1 MMKAR
6 QWITVA
12 ALLALAALGLAGLVL
27 TRDTGQVVT
36 GEGTPANKDSK
47 KGPAKPPLVDERPL
61 QTARSLAALADT
73 PAEQQL
79 VRRALKVADHEVDLA
94 FTDALR
100 HATERT
106 VQLTPE
112 LKELYDRQSK
122 AEAAVKSDLDRTAQL
137 TKQLASARERE
148 KDNLQDQL
156 DVAKAQ
162 LELDQDE
169 LDDAKDDL
177 GRTGAD
183 PRARIEQLKE
193 QHEAGHNEGQPAA
206 SQAAKASDLNYQAGT
221 LLAQF
226 RAWYGLRNKQI
237 QLAQARQEALDKIQS
252 LSKRHD
258 VFKQRVQQEQAEREA
273 VKQQAAGFARGSSP
287 GNGTSS
293 KETAKAT
300 LSSLERFTHDQ
311 RYLADLGRRIQDE
324 QELAGLYASW
334 ITLVGTHK
342 RVAVHGMIASA
353 LWILLV
359 VFAIYVVG
367 RVVDRFFTELSPE
380 RTRLRTLRIVILFA
394 VQALGVL
401 LIVLV
406 ILGMPYQLP
415 TILGLAGAGLTVA
428 LKDFI
433 VAFFGWFVLMG
444 RNGIRVGDWVE
455 INGVAGEVVEIGLLR
470 TLLLETGNWADT
482 GHPTGRKVAFV
493 NSFAVEGHYFNFST
507 SGQWLWDE
515 LQVLIPAQDNP
526 YPMIDAIQKLVSQE
540 TAANAHM
547 AEQELQR
554 ATSRQRVRSFSAEPA
569 INLRPTSAGV
579 EVHIRYI
586 TRAHERYAMRTR
598 LYQAVVELL
607 HQKQAP
613 QTDSQPVARAEKA

>member
-12 ALLALAALGLAGLVL
+12 ALFALVAVGIAGLVL

-47 KGPAKPPLVDERPL
+47 KEPAKPPLVDERPL

-137 TKQLASARERE
+137 TKQLASAHERE

-193 QHEAGHNEGQPAA
+193 QHEAGHNEGQPTA

-540 TAANAHM
+540 TEANAQM

-586 TRAHERYAMRTR
+586 TRAHERYAVRTR

-607 HQKQAP
+607 HRKKAP
-613 QTDSQPVARAEKA
+613 RTDSQPAARAEKA

>member
-12 ALLALAALGLAGLVL
+12 ALFALVAVGIAGLVL

-47 KGPAKPPLVDERPL
+47 KEPAKPPLVDERPL

-137 TKQLASARERE
+137 TKQLASAHERE

-193 QHEAGHNEGQPAA
+193 QHEAGHNEGQPTA

-237 QLAQARQEALDKIQS
+237 QLAQARQEALDKVQS

-455 INGVAGEVVEIGLLR
+455 INGVSGEVVEVGLLR
-470 TLLLETGNWADT
+470 TVLLETGNWTDS
-482 GHPTGRKVAFV
+482 GHPTGRRVAFV
-493 NSFAVEGHYFNFST
+493 NGFAIEGHFFNFST
-507 SGQWLWDE
+507 SGQWMWDE
-515 LQVLIPAQDNP
+515 LQVEIPAAQDP
-526 YPMIDAIQKLVSQE
+526 YPIIDGIQKLVEKE
-540 TAANAHM
+540 TAANSKIAQHDW
-547 AEQELQR
+547 QHTTTLYKLQ
-554 ATSRQRVRSFSAEPA
+554 ALSAVPG
-569 INLRPTSAGV
+569 INVHPTDRRDQ
-579 EVHIRYI
+579 VH
-586 TRAHERYAMRTR
+586 
-598 LYQAVVELL
+598 
-607 HQKQAP
+607 
-613 QTDSQPVARAEKA
+613 

>member
-1 MMKAR
+1 M
-6 QWITVA
+6 
-12 ALLALAALGLAGLVL
+12 
-27 TRDTGQVVT
+27 
-36 GEGTPANKDSK
+36 
-47 KGPAKPPLVDERPL
+47 
-61 QTARSLAALADT
+61 
-73 PAEQQL
+73 
-79 VRRALKVADHEVDLA
+79 
-94 FTDALR
+94 
-100 HATERT
+100 
-106 VQLTPE
+106 
-112 LKELYDRQSK
+112 
-122 AEAAVKSDLDRTAQL
+122 
-137 TKQLASARERE
+137 
-148 KDNLQDQL
+148 

-193 QHEAGHNEGQPAA
+193 QHEAGHNEGQPTA

-526 YPMIDAIQKLVSQE
+526 YPIIDAIQKLVSQE
-540 TAANAHM
+540 TEANAQM

>member
-12 ALLALAALGLAGLVL
+12 ALFALVAVGIAGLVL

-36 GEGTPANKDSK
+36 GEGTPANKDSM

-61 QTARSLAALADT
+61 QPARSLAALADT
-73 PAEQQL
+73 PEEQQL
-79 VRRALKVADHEVDLA
+79 VHRALKVADHEVDLA

-100 HATERT
+100 YATERT
-106 VQLTPE
+106 VHLTPE

-206 SQAAKASDLNYQAGT
+206 SQAAKASYLNYQAAT

-324 QELAGLYASW
+324 QELAGLYANW

-470 TLLLETGNWADT
+470 TLLMETGNWADA

-515 LQVLIPAQDNP
+515 LQVLVPAGENP
-526 YPMIDAIQKLVSQE
+526 YPVIDGIHKLIAKE
-540 TAANAHM
+540 TQADARM
-547 AEQELQR
+547 AEQEWQASTGRYRLK
-554 ATSRQRVRSFSAEPA
+554 SFSAEPA
-569 INLRPTSAGV
+569 INLRPTAGGV
-579 EVHIRYI
+579 QVHVRYI
-586 TRAHERYAMRTR
+586 TPAHERYATRTR
-598 LYQAVVELL
+598 LYHSMVELM
-607 HQKQAP
+607 HRKH
-613 QTDSQPVARAEKA
+613 VAVEKELAAKAKNV

>member
-36 GEGTPANKDSK
+36 GGGTPANKDSK

-73 PAEQQL
+73 PEEQQL
-79 VRRALKVADHEVDLA
+79 VHRALKVADHEVDLA

-193 QHEAGHNEGQPAA
+193 QHEAGHNEGQPTA

-237 QLAQARQEALDKIQS
+237 QLAQARQEALDKVQS

-324 QELAGLYASW
+324 QELAGLYANW

-540 TAANAHM
+540 TEANAQM

-613 QTDSQPVARAEKA
+613 QTDSRPAARAEKA

>member
-12 ALLALAALGLAGLVL
+12 ALFALVAVGIAGLVL

-36 GEGTPANKDSK
+36 GGGTLANKDSEK
-47 KGPAKPPLVDERPL
+47 EPAKPPLVDERPL

-73 PAEQQL
+73 PEEQQL

-100 HATERT
+100 HATEQT

-122 AEAAVKSDLDRTAQL
+122 ADAAVKSDLDRTAQL
-137 TKQLASARERE
+137 TKQLASAHERE

-193 QHEAGHNEGQPAA
+193 QHEAGHNEGQPGAP
-206 SQAAKASDLNYQAGT
+206 QVAKASDLNYQAGT

-237 QLAQARQEALDKIQS
+237 QLAQARQEALDKVQS

-258 VFKQRVQQEQAEREA
+258 VFEQRVRQEQAEREA

-342 RVAVHGMIASA
+342 RVAVYGMITSA

-540 TAANAHM
+540 TEANTQM

-586 TRAHERYAMRTR
+586 TRAHERYAVRTR

-607 HQKQAP
+607 HRKKAP
-613 QTDSQPVARAEKA
+613 RTDSQPAARAEKA

>member
-1 MMKAR
+1 MG
-6 QWITVA
+6 T
-12 ALLALAALGLAGLVL
+12 LSLPLALAAPADRL
-27 TRDTGQVVT
+27 RQV
-36 GEGTPANKDSK
+36 
-47 KGPAKPPLVDERPL
+47 
-61 QTARSLAALADT
+61 AR
-73 PAEQQL
+73 
-79 VRRALKVADHEVDLA
+79 
-94 FTDALR
+94 
-100 HATERT
+100 
-106 VQLTPE
+106 
-112 LKELYDRQSK
+112 
-122 AEAAVKSDLDRTAQL
+122 
-137 TKQLASARERE
+137 
-148 KDNLQDQL
+148 
-156 DVAKAQ
+156 
-162 LELDQDE
+162 
-169 LDDAKDDL
+169 L
-177 GRTGAD
+177 GRRC
-183 PRARIEQLKE
+183 RA
-193 QHEAGHNEGQPAA
+193 GAA
-206 SQAAKASDLNYQAGT
+206 SLSRRPWGFVQAV
-221 LLAQF
+221 
-226 RAWYGLRNKQI
+226 
-237 QLAQARQEALDKIQS
+237 
-252 LSKRHD
+252 H
-258 VFKQRVQQEQAEREA
+258 QEQAEREA
-273 VKQQAAGFARGSSP
+273 VKQQAAGFAQGSSP

-324 QELAGLYASW
+324 QELAGLYANW

-540 TAANAHM
+540 TEANAQM

-586 TRAHERYAMRTR
+586 TRAHERYAVRTR

-607 HQKQAP
+607 HRKKAP
-613 QTDSQPVARAEKA
+613 RTDSQPAARAEKA